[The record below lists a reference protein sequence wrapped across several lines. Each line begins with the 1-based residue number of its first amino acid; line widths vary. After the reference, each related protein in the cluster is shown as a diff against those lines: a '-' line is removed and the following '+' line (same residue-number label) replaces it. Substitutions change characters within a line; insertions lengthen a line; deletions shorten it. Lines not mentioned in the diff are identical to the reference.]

1 MFVGA
6 AEALA
11 ALPSVSAAASHSAAR
26 QAAVPHWSG
35 NSNLQ
40 RQGITA
46 GTVDYSE
53 DFESY
58 RWVGVIMTRAAWRVS
73 CDVLWMCADADCERC
88 SIEDSEQLA
97 QQVAATCSLPVPTL
111 CVCGCVCDC

>member
-6 AEALA
+6 AQALA
-11 ALPSVSAAASHSAAR
+11 ALPSVSAAASHSAAH
-26 QAAVPHWSG
+26 QAAVAHWSG
-35 NSNLQ
+35 VSNLQ

-58 RWVGVIMTRAAWRVS
+58 RWVGVILTRAAWRVT
-73 CDVLWMCADADCERC
+73 CDVLD
-88 SIEDSEQLA
+88 
-97 QQVAATCSLPVPTL
+97 
-111 CVCGCVCDC
+111 VC